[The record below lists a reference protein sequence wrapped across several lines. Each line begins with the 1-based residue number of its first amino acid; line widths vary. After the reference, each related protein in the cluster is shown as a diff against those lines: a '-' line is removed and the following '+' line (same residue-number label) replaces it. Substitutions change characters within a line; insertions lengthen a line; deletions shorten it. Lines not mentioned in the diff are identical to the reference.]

1 MESKPTKKPY
11 KPRTSDTETPKFQH
25 VKILDCNLPVNRV
38 IFECWHCQQG
48 LLCEVETLAPDF
60 QEVAC
65 PSCSKT
71 AIRLS
76 ASGVLSTTAIP
87 SPWQG

>member
-1 MESKPTKKPY
+1 MESKETKKPY
-11 KPRTSDTETPKFQH
+11 KPKKVETETPKFQH

-48 LLCEVETLAPDF
+48 LLCEVETLTTDLT
-60 QEVAC
+60 EVSC
-65 PSCSKT
+65 PTCSKT

-76 ASGVLSTTAIP
+76 ASKVLSTTPIP
-87 SPWQG
+87 SPWQS